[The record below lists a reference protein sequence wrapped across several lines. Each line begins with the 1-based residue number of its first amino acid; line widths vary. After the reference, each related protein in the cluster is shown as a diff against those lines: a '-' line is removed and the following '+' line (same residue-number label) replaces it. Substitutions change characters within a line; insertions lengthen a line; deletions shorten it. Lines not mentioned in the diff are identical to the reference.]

1 MKLDLRECNNKSGH
15 IYNICIVLTLLLN
28 CADMRSY
35 IALIWLSFGLLS
47 CQTHDNYHQ
56 GILDDLQGNYTIDSV
71 VYIISEGQDSVLTQV
86 GTFHFST
93 CDAADNF
100 SSETCRGHYEV
111 NNKPA
116 KFDFQLLDDERLTLT
131 PDSEDLPAP
140 LGIHIGSAYF
150 AQSDRQLILTFF
162 RADQYELYL
171 EDGEPQRI
179 ILTKQ

>member
-1 MKLDLRECNNKSGH
+1 MRASVAF
-15 IYNICIVLTLLLN
+15 VL
-28 CADMRSY
+28 MS
-35 IALIWLSFGLLS
+35 IGLLS

-56 GILDDLQGNYTIDSV
+56 AILDDLQGNYTIDSV
-71 VYIISEGQDSVLTQV
+71 VYIISEGQDSVLTQA

-111 NNKPA
+111 DNEPA
-116 KFDFQLLDDERLTLT
+116 NFDFQLLDDERLTLT

-140 LGIHIGSAYF
+140 LGIRIGSVAF
-150 AQSDRQLILTFF
+150 TQSEHRLILTFF
-162 RADQYELYL
+162 EAGQYETYL